1 MEFVQ
6 LLREIFCS
14 NSSQLRKVFVR
25 SFRVEKVALS
35 VAEAHNIAAHFIRAV
50 CLIQSLLYRTH
61 VKQFTEKKQ
70 RLKTEK
76 SLFRGSFR
84 FG

>member
-1 MEFVQ
+1 MELVR
-6 LLREIFCS
+6 LLCKVFCS
-14 NSSQLRKVFVR
+14 NSGQRRKVFVR

-35 VAEAHNIAAHFIRAV
+35 VAEAHNIAADFARAV

>member
-1 MEFVQ
+1 MELVR
-6 LLREIFCS
+6 LLCKVFCS
-14 NSSQLRKVFVR
+14 NSGQHRKVFVR

-50 CLIQSLLYRTH
+50 CSVESLLHRTH

-76 SLFRGSFR
+76 SLLRGSFR

>member
-1 MEFVQ
+1 MELVR
-6 LLREIFCS
+6 LLCKVFSS
-14 NSSQLRKVFVR
+14 NSGQRRKVFVR

-50 CLIQSLLYRTH
+50 CLVESLLCRTH